1 MADLA
6 KLVVK
11 LEAQTA
17 QYQKKLKQ
25 ADAKTKRF
33 EKNTKK
39 SLAGISKSFKALAA
53 GAAIGLF
60 VRKIV
65 TATKKQ
71 EQAVKQLEQ
80 GLAST
85 GGVVGQSLDELTK
98 KAAELQKVT
107 TFGDEEI
114 IDAQAKLVT
123 FTGIVEDQFD
133 RTIEAALDLSERM
146 GQDLT
151 SSIVQLG
158 KAINDPIKNL
168 SALTRVG
175 IQFTDSQTDMIKAL
189 VNSNRLMEAQD
200 IILGEL
206 ERQFGGSAKA
216 ARDTFSGAL
225 DSLGNAFDDLFES
238 SSQTKE
244 ATAQVEELIA
254 LLQDPTTVENINKL
268 TAATLRSIGALAK
281 FATTTAGL
289 FAFIGEE
296 IASFF
301 NGAAIGDMVRLEE
314 ELVRRQATLDLA
326 RASAS
331 RSGRSTTDP
340 KTSRIPELEEEVRV
354 TKEKIRVTRTLM
366 EAEAAANLA
375 AAQLEEDGAKKK
387 PGLPVID
394 LAAIKASKDAITL
407 QDSQLKSF
415 QSTLESLRTPMQVF
429 NDQQAIAKS
438 LLDAG
443 KISLEDY
450 NNSQAHHT
458 QTLNETTVGHQQWI
472 KDLADSASMAEA
484 LKTEVEL
491 LDEELARARDLW
503 AKGLLSDEALK
514 RTSVNVAKQKK
525 EIAGATDEMSQFGI
539 EAARNIQDAFAD
551 FLFDPFS
558 DGLGGML
565 EGFAQTVRRM
575 IAEAASAQLMEAL
588 GLENLLSGGS
598 SGSAGWLQA
607 GASLLGFAEG
617 GRPPPSKISVVG
629 EKGPELFIPD
639 GVSGQIIPNGAM
651 GASPAAP
658 NVNILF
664 DVQSMQSVM
673 RSNGGNAA
681 MMDFVSLEADT
692 INSILGR

>member
-33 EKNTKK
+33 AKNTKK

-146 GQDLT
+146 GQELT
-151 SSIVQLG
+151 SSVVQLG

-216 ARDTFSGAL
+216 ARDTFSDAL

-238 SSQTKE
+238 SSQMKE

-254 LLQDPTTVENINKL
+254 LLRDPSTVENINKL
-268 TAATLRSIGALAK
+268 TAATLRSIGAIAK
-281 FATTTAGL
+281 FVTTTTGL
-289 FAFIGEE
+289 FGFMGDE
-296 IASFF
+296 IAALA
-301 NGAAIGDMVRLEE
+301 NGAAIGDLVRLEE
-314 ELVRRQATLDLA
+314 QLA
-326 RASAS
+326 RLNKQLEINLASAG
-331 RSGRSTTDP
+331 RAGRSTTDP
-340 KTSRIPELEEEVRV
+340 TKSVIPGLREEIRLTE
-354 TKEKIRVTRTLM
+354 EKIKVTNAAM
-366 EAEAAANLA
+366 QAQVNAEIAAKSFEGGPAI
-375 AAQLEEDGAKKK
+375 AKKSS
-387 PGLPVID
+387 PVID
-394 LAAIKASKDAITL
+394 LVAIEAAKDAVSL
-407 QDSQLKSF
+407 QESQLKSF
-415 QSTLESLRTPMQVF
+415 LSTLESLRTPMQVF

-438 LLDAG
+438 LLEAG

-450 NNSQAHHT
+450 NNSQTHYA
-458 QTLNETTVGHQQWI
+458 QTLNETTVEHQQWI

-514 RTSVNVAKQKK
+514 RTAVNVAKQKD
-525 EIAGATDEMSQFGI
+525 EIANATDEMSQFGI

-551 FLFDPFS
+551 FLFDPFAEGM
-558 DGLGGML
+558 DGML
-565 EGFAQTVRRM
+565 EGFAKTIQRM
-575 IAEAASAQLMEAL
+575 IAEAASAQLMEAF
-588 GLENLLSGGS
+588 GFENFLSGGS
-598 SGSAGWLQA
+598 SGEAGWLQQ
-607 GASLLGFAEG
+607 GASFLGGFFADG
-617 GRPPPSKISVVG
+617 GRPPPGKVSVVG
-629 EKGPELFIPD
+629 EQGPELFIPD
-639 GVSGQIIPNGAM
+639 GVSGSIIPNGAM
-651 GASPAAP
+651 GGNTVQISSMVFPGVRTEKEAKIAAGAAARQLSSL
-658 NVNILF
+658 V
-664 DVQSMQSVM
+664 S
-673 RSNGGNAA
+673 GG
-681 MMDFVSLEADT
+681 
-692 INSILGR
+692 GRYS